1 MLTLADAGVV
11 TPVPLVSTVD
21 VVVVAVAAAVSGVD
35 SNTVAAL
42 IVSIVSLIGV
52 DVSIR
57 TRFLL
62 SIIIA

>member
-21 VVVVAVAAAVSGVD
+21 VVVVAAAAAVSGVD